1 MFCDFFNLILVLI
14 SIFLAPLF
22 AIMVG
27 WVFKSLFTVM
37 ILNIFCNMGVFFIGK
52 HLSRGRT
59 FGMAGCS
66 LVSVAVKFY
75 SLCGWVGGL

>member
-1 MFCDFFNLILVLI
+1 LGFQVTFHSDDTEHFLQHGNFFL
-14 SIFLAPLF
+14 
-22 AIMVG
+22 
-27 WVFKSLFTVM
+27 
-37 ILNIFCNMGVFFIGK
+37 GK

-75 SLCGWVGGL
+75 SLSGWVGGL